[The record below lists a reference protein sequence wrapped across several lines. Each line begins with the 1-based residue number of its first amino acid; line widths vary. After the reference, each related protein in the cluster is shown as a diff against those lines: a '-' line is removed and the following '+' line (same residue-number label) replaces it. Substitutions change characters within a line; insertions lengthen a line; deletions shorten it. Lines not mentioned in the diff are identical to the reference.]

1 MYPLSI
7 GIICHHQPGTD
18 PKDNIR
24 IYDDNNEVTHLR
36 LPNNSIRGAIPD
48 EVFYHL
54 TEMRQIDLSDNS
66 VTGSIPASIGRLK
79 FLEYVYLYNS
89 KSAGMVD
96 RTWYSLFLQPPPPFL
111 SLCFSFSFHSLLGEP
126 SSRRHHWSHP
136 RLDWRLHRPEGDRHF
151 KQCPFFYLA

>member
-89 KSAGMVD
+89 KSAGILD
-96 RTWYSLFLQPPPPFL
+96 RTLIFALFSPSLALSQPLFSS
-111 SLCFSFSFHSLLGEP
+111 SLCPFPFEP
-126 SSRRHHWSHP
+126 SSRRNHWSHP
-136 RLDWRLHRPEGDRHF
+136 
-151 KQCPFFYLA
+151 